1 MILFPRYLSIKLDMS
16 KTFLYAR
23 VSTSEQTTANQ
34 VLLAN
39 KAGYVVAD
47 RHVYAETISGTVA
60 AMDRPVFAKLVGK
73 LDEGDKLVV
82 TKLDRLGRNARD
94 IDSTVAMLRDMKV
107 AVIVLDLP
115 VMEVTSAAGDLVMR
129 MFAAFAQFERDQLV
143 ERTHAGLARA
153 RAEGKISGRPLSL
166 SATQGAEIK
175 RRLAAGAS
183 ARELAKEFGVSH
195 PTIKKT
201 AARIA

>member
-1 MILFPRYLSIKLDMS
+1 MS

-23 VSTSEQTTANQ
+23 VSTNEQTTANQ
-34 VLLAN
+34 VLLAA

-47 RHVYAETISGTVA
+47 RHVYAETISGTLA
-60 AMDRPVFAKLVGK
+60 AMDRPMFAKLVGK

-94 IDSTVAMLRDMKV
+94 IDATVAMLRDMKV

-166 SATQGAEIK
+166 TATQRAEIK
-175 RRLAAGAS
+175 VKLEAGVS
-183 ARELAKEFGVSH
+183 ARGLAKEYGVSH
-195 PTIKKT
+195 PTIKKA

>member
-1 MILFPRYLSIKLDMS
+1 MS

-34 VLLAN
+34 ILLAE
-39 KAGYVVAD
+39 KAGYAVAD

-60 AMDRPVFAKLVGK
+60 AMDRPVFARLVGK

-94 IDSTVAMLRDMKV
+94 IDATVAMLRDMKV

-143 ERTHAGLARA
+143 ERTLAGLARA
-153 RAEGKISGRPLSL
+153 RADGKISGRPLSL
-166 SATQGAEIK
+166 TASQRAEIK
-175 RRLAAGAS
+175 VKLAAGAT
-183 ARELAKEFGVSH
+183 ARGLAKEYGVSH
-195 PTIKKT
+195 PTITKAAAT
-201 AARIA
+201 AA